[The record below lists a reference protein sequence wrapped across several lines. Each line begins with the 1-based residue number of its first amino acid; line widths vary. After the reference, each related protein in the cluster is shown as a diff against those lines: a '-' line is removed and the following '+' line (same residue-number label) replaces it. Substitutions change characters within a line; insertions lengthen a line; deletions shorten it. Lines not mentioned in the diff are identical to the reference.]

1 MEVLLIVEM
10 DDQYILDQICQFTQP
25 CLVSMFY
32 DCDKFYY
39 HDIRS
44 ANGSE
49 IFHNSHEQELSD
61 IVPPYVT
68 GETPRICCYISR
80 RNT

>member
-10 DDQYILDQICQFTQP
+10 DDQYILDQIYQFTQP
-25 CLVSMFY
+25 CPVSMFY

-39 HDIRS
+39 L
-44 ANGSE
+44 
-49 IFHNSHEQELSD
+49 NSHEQELSD

-68 GETPRICCYISR
+68 GEIPRICCYISR